1 MKKIGI
7 IGAMEE
13 EIRLLKNELSNLEVH
28 NYYGFEFYQGRLSG
42 KEVVLVQSGI
52 GKVNASLSTVL
63 MVDHFEVDLIINTGS
78 AGGLSPD
85 LSVGDLVI
93 ADGLIHH
100 DVNLLVFG
108 YDQGQMA
115 GMPTIY
121 QPDEDISQ
129 LAYRLAKEKGQTA
142 IRGLIASGDQFIS
155 DSQQVNNIRQVFPNV
170 KAVEMESAA
179 IAQAAYILKT
189 PFIIIRSISDK
200 ADEEAGIS
208 FDEFILLAGRKSA
221 EMVID
226 LLSKID

>member
-13 EIRLLKNELSNLEVH
+13 EIRLLKDEISNIKIH
-28 NYYGFEFYQGRLSG
+28 NYYGFEFYHGSLSG

-63 MVDHFEVDLIINTGS
+63 MVDHFAVDLIINTGS

-85 LSVGDLVI
+85 LAVGDLVI

-100 DVNLLVFG
+100 DVNLLAFG

-121 QPDEDISQ
+121 QPDEKTSQ
-129 LAYRLAKEKGQTA
+129 LAYRLANENGQMA

-155 DSQQVNNIRQVFPNV
+155 DSQQVKTILQAFPNV

-179 IAQAAYILKT
+179 IAQAAYVLKT

-200 ADEEAGIS
+200 ADEEAGMS

-221 EMVID
+221 EMVMN
-226 LLSKID
+226 LLAQFD